1 MEKSQLHPFLSVI
14 PIELR
19 LNSQE
24 KVSSLF
30 HSKGINTFGEA
41 CQWVAALPYKRI
53 SNISDISAVFVEECG
68 TCSSKHALLKLLAE
82 ENQLSEIKLMIG
94 IFRMTK
100 AYSIKLEPL
109 FNQYHL
115 DYIPEAHCYLNFE
128 GKRYDF
134 TTLTSKVS
142 DFEEELMYET
152 EINADE
158 IFERK
163 VELHKNFLNQ
173 WLGDNKNINY
183 TLAELWNIREL
194 CIEALSK

>member
-1 MEKSQLHPFLSVI
+1 MEKSQLHPFLNVI
-14 PIELR
+14 PLELR

-24 KVSSLF
+24 KVSYLF
-30 HSKGINTFGEA
+30 HSKGITTFAEA

-53 SNISDISAVFVEECG
+53 SNRSDITAVLVDECG
-68 TCSSKHALLKLLAE
+68 TCSTKHALLKNLAE
-82 ENQLSEIKLMIG
+82 ENDLSEVKLMIG
-94 IFRMTK
+94 IFRMKKT
-100 AYSIKLEPL
+100 YSINLEPL
-109 FNQYHL
+109 FNQFHL
-115 DYIPEAHCYLNFE
+115 DYIPEAHCYLKFDN
-128 GKRYDF
+128 KRFDF
-134 TTLTSKVS
+134 TTLTSKAS

-173 WLGDNKNINY
+173 WLEENKNINY
-183 TLAELWNIREL
+183 TLGELWKIREL

>member
-1 MEKSQLHPFLSVI
+1 MEKSQLHPFLIVI
-14 PIELR
+14 PLELR

-24 KVSSLF
+24 KVSCLF

-53 SNISDISAVFVEECG
+53 SNKSTITAVFVEKCG

-82 ENQLSEIKLMIG
+82 ENHLAEIKLMIG
-94 IFRMTK
+94 LFRMSR

-115 DYIPEAHCYLNFE
+115 DYIPEAHCYLKFE

-142 DFEEELMYET
+142 DFEEELLFET
-152 EINADE
+152 EIKTDE

-163 VELHKNFLNQ
+163 VELHKNFLNK
-173 WLGDNKNINY
+173 WLEENKNINY
-183 TLAELWNIREL
+183 TLAELWRIREL